1 MFAEPFEAKDDYRIW
16 LDLSET
22 NELLAA
28 ADSREKR
35 ITFTLGV
42 QSELYVQVIINIE
55 AKKFGSVEIHQR

>member
-22 NELLAA
+22 DELLAA

-35 ITFTLGV
+35 IMFTLRV
-42 QSELYVQVIINIE
+42 QSGIYVQMIINIRP
-55 AKKFGSVEIHQR
+55 KKF

>member
-28 ADSREKR
+28 VNSQQKR

-42 QSELYVQVIINIE
+42 QSELYVQVIINIKG
-55 AKKFGSVEIHQR
+55 KKF